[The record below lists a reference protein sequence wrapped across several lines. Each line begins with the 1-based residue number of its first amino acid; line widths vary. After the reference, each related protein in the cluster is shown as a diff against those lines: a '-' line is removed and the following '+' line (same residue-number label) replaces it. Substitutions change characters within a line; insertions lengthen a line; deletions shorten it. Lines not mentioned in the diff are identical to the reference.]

1 MKVIIFLLTI
11 FLISCPGQPP
21 HLTEQSP
28 QNTQVEQVEQ
38 SAQSAQAEEPALT
51 LIECI
56 AAALED
62 FYSVIPQGTI
72 IGLIGISS
80 PDEFEADFVQEQLL
94 FNLVQSRRYRVVER
108 RDLENIFREQNFQ
121 YSGYVDDDTMVSIG
135 RMAGAEV
142 VISGSIGPFAS
153 LRYLNLRV
161 LDVESGIILAASS
174 RSFIPVF

>member
-1 MKVIIFLLTI
+1 MKVTLLLLIIFLA
-11 FLISCPGQPP
+11 SCPSNPP
-21 HLTEQSP
+21 PMIEQE
-28 QNTQVEQVEQ
+28 EQIIQ
-38 SAQSAQAEEPALT
+38 SVQIEHT
-51 LIECI
+51 LNLMECI

-80 PDEFEADFVQEQLL
+80 PDEFEADFVQEQLI

-108 RDLENIFREQNFQ
+108 RDMEIIFGEQNFQ

-135 RMAGAEV
+135 RMAGAGV
-142 VISGSIGPFAS
+142 VISGTIGPFAS
-153 LRYLNLRV
+153 LRYLNLRA